1 MTEQNR
7 AWRVYWKSFSEEN
20 FSQVE
25 LLLFVVNHA
34 YTIPENN
41 TAIIFNALWVQAII
55 FLVFFFKIVIPQ
67 QEENNIFDSKTG
79 ILSFE
84 NNYVYFSILRRPQTR
99 NNVGETMLRTFAT
112 QGNVSSGSKICF
124 PKFASREAE
133 MFPKF
138 V

>member
-1 MTEQNR
+1 M
-7 AWRVYWKSFSEEN
+7 
-20 FSQVE
+20 
-25 LLLFVVNHA
+25 
-34 YTIPENN
+34 
-41 TAIIFNALWVQAII
+41 
-55 FLVFFFKIVIPQ
+55 IPQ

-112 QGNVSSGSKICF
+112 QGNVSCGNKICF
-124 PKFASREAE
+124 PEFASREAE

-138 V
+138 VQKYLASSANVSSFARRGNISGNNVFAKRFQPPML